1 MELTISEKQAKE
13 LLKQALV
20 ELMEEKRDLCI
31 EVLVQAIEE
40 IGLAN
45 AIRQGRQGEF
55 VSSVTKT
62 LRPFGLCAGEFTVPD
77 DFDDPL
83 PTDIIEAFEGR

>member
-1 MELTISEKQAKE
+1 MRISEKQAKE

-20 ELMEEKRDLCI
+20 ELMEEKRDLCV

-55 VSSVTKT
+55 VGSVTKT